1 MIDNDERLKDFSGK
15 SYDELIERFKE
26 TIDRFLVL
34 TVQEL
39 SARLS
44 SKIPA
49 SGTASAAVSVVP
61 EV

>member
-26 TIDRFLVL
+26 TIDRFSVL

-39 SARLS
+39 SVRLS